1 MPLGLKL
8 TPPQGSQLYI
18 ELYKKNFRRL
28 LLLNHTYGNMTK
40 LNRDDSWVVPYQ
52 NYSNGS
58 DWLHK

>member
-8 TPPQGSQLYI
+8 TLAWGSQFYI
-18 ELYKKNFRRL
+18 ELYKENFKRL
-28 LLLNHTYGNMTK
+28 LLLNRYWEFDQTQQELSLGG
-40 LNRDDSWVVPYQ
+40 PYQ